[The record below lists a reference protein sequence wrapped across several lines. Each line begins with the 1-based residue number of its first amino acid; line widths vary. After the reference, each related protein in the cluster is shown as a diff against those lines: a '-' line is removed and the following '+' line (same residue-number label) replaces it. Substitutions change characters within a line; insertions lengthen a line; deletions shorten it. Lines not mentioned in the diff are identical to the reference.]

1 MINIRFK
8 NDNVKYKYS
17 PDTIALF
24 AAFCIFLS
32 TVEYLI
38 PKPVPFFRLGLAN
51 LPIIISLI
59 VFRPKDTILL
69 VILKIFGQGLITGT
83 LFSYIFLFS
92 AAGSI
97 ASGVVMLVSILLLR
111 SAVSLIGVSI
121 AGALASNL
129 VQLFF
134 ARIFIFGNSVKYIAP
149 PLLIMGF
156 ISAIILGFLAEK
168 FIKRS
173 NWLESRLEIC

>member
-1 MINIRFK
+1 M
-8 NDNVKYKYS
+8 KYRYS
-17 PDTIALF
+17 LDTIALF

-38 PKPVPFFRLGLAN
+38 PKPFPFFRLGLAN
-51 LPIIISLI
+51 LPILISLI
-59 VFRPKDTILL
+59 VFKPKDIVLLIL
-69 VILKIFGQGLITGT
+69 LKIFGQGLITGT

-97 ASGVVMLVSILLLR
+97 ASGTVMIFMLKSTI
-111 SAVSLIGVSI
+111 SLIGISI

-129 VQLFF
+129 VQILF
-134 ARIFIFGNSVKYIAP
+134 AKLFIFGESVKYISP

-156 ISAIILGFLAEK
+156 ISAFIMGYLAEK

-173 NWLESRLEIC
+173 KWLESRAVHD

>member
-1 MINIRFK
+1 MS
-8 NDNVKYKYS
+8 VKYKYS
-17 PDTIALF
+17 LDTIALF
-24 AAFCIFLS
+24 TAFCIFLS

-38 PKPVPFFRLGLAN
+38 PKPFPFFRLGLAN
-51 LPIIISLI
+51 LPILISLVI
-59 VFRPKDTILL
+59 FRPKDTILL
-69 VILKIFGQGLITGT
+69 IILKIFGQGLITGT

-97 ASGVVMLVSILLLR
+97 ASGVVMITSLLLFR

-129 VQLFF
+129 VQLLF
-134 ARIFIFGNSVKYIAP
+134 AKLFIFGESVKYIAP

-156 ISAIILGFLAEK
+156 ISASILGLLAGE
-168 FIKRS
+168 FAGRS
-173 NWLESRLEIC
+173 KWLDSRTRT